1 MNRLSTLS
9 VGIALGVTLALLS
22 MLCALTFAL
31 WPDATLDF
39 FGAFSH
45 GLDFGTIKSAA
56 PISPV
61 GLSTAL
67 SVLES
72 SASSR
77 VSSTLR
83 STMSPPPGGGRGGPY
98 AEAGH
103 HKTLLKS
110 PVEGA

>member
-1 MNRLSTLS
+1 MKRLSTLS

-56 PISPV
+56 PISPGRALYGIV
-61 GLSTAL
+61 GLQRRRHRASVKVIPMQQQAIPKL
-67 SVLES
+67 SSNHQWKEP
-72 SASSR
+72 
-77 VSSTLR
+77 T
-83 STMSPPPGGGRGGPY
+83 P
-98 AEAGH
+98 
-103 HKTLLKS
+103 
-110 PVEGA
+110 

>member
-56 PISPV
+56 PISPGRALYGIV
-61 GLSTAL
+61 GLGIVGLIAG
-67 SVLES
+67 VVY
-72 SASSR
+72 ASIYN
-77 VSSTLR
+77 VVAT
-83 STMSPPPGGGRGGPY
+83 GRR
-98 AEAGH
+98 
-103 HKTLLKS
+103 
-110 PVEGA
+110 

>member
-9 VGIALGVTLALLS
+9 AGIALGSTLALLS

-56 PISPV
+56 PISPGRALYGIV
-61 GLSTAL
+61 GLGIVGLVAG
-67 SVLES
+67 VVY
-72 SASSR
+72 ASIYN
-77 VSSTLR
+77 VAAT
-83 STMSPPPGGGRGGPY
+83 GRR
-98 AEAGH
+98 
-103 HKTLLKS
+103 
-110 PVEGA
+110 